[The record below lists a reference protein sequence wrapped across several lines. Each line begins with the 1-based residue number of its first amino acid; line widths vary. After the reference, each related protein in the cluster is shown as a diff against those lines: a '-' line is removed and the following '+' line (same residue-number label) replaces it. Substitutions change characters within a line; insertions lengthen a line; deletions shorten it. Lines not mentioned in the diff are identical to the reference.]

1 MDEEVEHVV
10 ALPADLQPRLHPVQA
25 RGLEELGRL
34 EGAEQ
39 VALLLRLRWA
49 MLQSVEYEV
58 LEQLLVA
65 HADLRQRVLL
75 KYSGT

>member
-1 MDEEVEHVV
+1 
-10 ALPADLQPRLHPVQA
+10 
-25 RGLEELGRL
+25 
-34 EGAEQ
+34 
-39 VALLLRLRWA
+39 

-65 HADLRQRVLL
+65 HADLRHRVLL